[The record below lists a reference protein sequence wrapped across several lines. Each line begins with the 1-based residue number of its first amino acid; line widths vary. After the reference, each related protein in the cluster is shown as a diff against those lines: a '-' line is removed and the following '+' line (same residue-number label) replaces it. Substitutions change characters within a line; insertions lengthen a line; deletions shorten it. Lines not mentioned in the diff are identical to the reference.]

1 MNRILRAIFGIDFAV
16 LRCYPKDLNRF
27 RWGAI
32 AAIVYALLSLVLFKW
47 KLAIA
52 VGVGVFLLYWWFLC
66 KPSQGV
72 GGLAALKFFLVLALV
87 ACGMYLSFRCLIL
100 LFPSMEDFA
109 KLDESR
115 VCALVFFG
123 FSCLSILL
131 ILSFFPVRDRNGDYE
146 DAMEELRKKSKST
159 LATLNISGRDVVE
172 GAIRSWVAD
181 MQRQSDEINKAAK
194 QELIKVQQSIIK
206 SALNSWS
213 EAMQKDMA
221 DTFKNVTTETVKVV
235 GQGLSASELNDC
247 VSKIVAEHQ
256 KAFAKIII
264 DRWAEETKKK
274 LKKDD
279 LNNFILP

>member
-1 MNRILRAIFGIDFAV
+1 MNRFLRAIFGIDFAV

-72 GGLAALKFFLVLALV
+72 GGLSVLKGILVLGLV
-87 ACGMYLSFRCLIL
+87 AFGLYLSFRFLFL
-100 LFPSMEDFA
+100 LFPVTKDYA
-109 KLDESR
+109 NDAR
-115 VCALVFFG
+115 IIVFYVYG
-123 FSCLSILL
+123 VLCLSILL
-131 ILSFFPVRDRNGDYE
+131 IIGFVPVRNSNGDYE

-206 SALNSWS
+206 SALNSWA
-213 EAMQKDMA
+213 ETMQKDMA

-274 LKKDD
+274 LIKDD